1 MESVLRTVRGYLRRL
16 LLDPVLGL
24 LFARF
29 DVLDRRLE
37 HLEGRL
43 DELRAL
49 LEQVSARTSARS
61 EASLAVSESAARS
74 ARRLD
79 EIERALGAR

>member
-1 MESVLRTVRGYLRRL
+1 MERFLLTVRGHLRRL

-29 DVLDRRLE
+29 DVLDRRLD

-43 DELRAL
+43 DDLRAL
-49 LEQVSARTSARS
+49 LEEVSARTSARS
-61 EASLAVSESAARS
+61 EATLAVAESEARS

-79 EIERALGAR
+79 DIERTLGAR